1 MQPEKPWGDVYVTR
15 RTVLTPSA
23 KGLSDRELLE
33 KLILALADHP
43 GMTYYLSKHGLVYE
57 MEA

>member
-1 MQPEKPWGDVYVTR
+1 MGGLSLARK
-15 RTVLTPSA
+15 TVLSPSA
-23 KGLSDRELLE
+23 KRLSDRELLE

-43 GMTYYLSKHGLVYE
+43 GMTYYLSEHGLVYE